1 MVLVGGIMYPWFTNQ
16 GGFEGLCLEG
26 VPSHIKK
33 NYLLYGLT
41 YIEGKHK
48 LLSLLVLRL
57 LLCSSS
63 RSFGEY

>member
-1 MVLVGGIMYPWFTNQ
+1 MYPWFTNQ
-16 GGFEGLCLEG
+16 DGFEGLCLEG
-26 VPSHIKK
+26 VSSHIKK

-57 LLCSSS
+57 CCVLQVVALGNTDATC
-63 RSFGEY
+63 